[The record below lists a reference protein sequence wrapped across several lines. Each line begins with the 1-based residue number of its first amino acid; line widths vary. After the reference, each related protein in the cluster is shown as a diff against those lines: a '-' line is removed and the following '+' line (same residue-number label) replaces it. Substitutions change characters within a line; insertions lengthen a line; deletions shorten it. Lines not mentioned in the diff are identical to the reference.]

1 MHDCAQCR
9 ELEALKASTRDRSL
23 QVDCAVLL
31 RRHPDHTPYP
41 ASVVRALRTARG
53 GGR

>member
-1 MHDCAQCR
+1 MDDCTQCR

-31 RRHPDHTPYP
+31 RRHPDQAPYP
-41 ASVVRALRTARG
+41 NSAVRAMRTARG